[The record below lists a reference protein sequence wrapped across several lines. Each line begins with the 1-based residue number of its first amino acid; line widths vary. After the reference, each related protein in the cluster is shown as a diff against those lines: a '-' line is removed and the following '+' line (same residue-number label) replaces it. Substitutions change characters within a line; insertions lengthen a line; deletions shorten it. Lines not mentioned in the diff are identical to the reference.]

1 MVAKIS
7 HCALSRALG
16 SSYPRSR
23 APSASAVPGVA
34 EGVIIAQPW
43 ETLFLTVFLGRG
55 KRNLAVVG
63 LTLLLSCCTNERET
77 KMLLGI
83 PDTVEQ
89 TPDTDADRNAIA
101 CQHYG
106 FYPGNQQWDECMKY
120 VGSKR
125 PPLLRP

>member
-1 MVAKIS
+1 M
-7 HCALSRALG
+7 SRNC
-16 SSYPRSR
+16 R
-23 APSASAVPGVA
+23 
-34 EGVIIAQPW
+34 GVIIAQPW
-43 ETLFLTVFLGRG
+43 ETLFLIAFLGRG

-77 KMLLGI
+77 KILLGI

-89 TPDTDADRNAIA
+89 TTDTDADRNAIA

-106 FYPGNQQWDECMKY
+106 FYPGNQQWDDCMKY
-120 VGSKR
+120 VGSFKR